1 MNTIYDLGMA
11 IEQIRLAAS
20 NIEVSGVKNVEA
32 LYTIFQ
38 LCNNIIKGLN
48 EIVER
53 NNNENTVEQDGDGD
67 GQIDS

>member
-11 IEQIRLAAS
+11 IEQIRTAAS
-20 NIEVSGVKNVEA
+20 AIEVSGIKNVEA

-38 LCNNIIKGLN
+38 LCNDVIDALN
-48 EIVER
+48 EIVSR
-53 NNNENTVEQDGDGD
+53 NTADNPINQDGDGD